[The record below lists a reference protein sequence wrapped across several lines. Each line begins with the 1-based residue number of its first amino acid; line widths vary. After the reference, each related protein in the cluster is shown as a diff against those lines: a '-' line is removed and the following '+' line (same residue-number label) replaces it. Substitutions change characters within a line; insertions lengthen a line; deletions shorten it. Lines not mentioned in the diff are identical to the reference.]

1 MSEKLSAFARV
12 KNTPSDNSDSNGGGI
27 DQSEGGY
34 KGISTDNDDDDDD
47 DDLGAI
53 KYDNVQPIELD
64 FGFNNQ
70 NNNSENIVN
79 NNRNSIGTI
88 PTPPNIFTPQ
98 MSRSQSQT
106 NNNNLRSSIPILSTS
121 KFKMDD
127 ENVIFGDNYVIF
139 GLKVNEYIIIKG
151 QCKLMI
157 QRGSI
162 FIDSVQL
169 HSDRHKELKIIS
181 SSLNSLTMISSTQV
195 TDSDLTKDLKN
206 FENEHLF
213 NSNYK
218 SVIKLSNWCTGLEK
232 IGDLCPQLKNI
243 LPNESSNLD
252 LINNEQEFFEYSFYP
267 ILSQQYLQYS
277 QNSSVPAQSSG
288 LYIPKIWKQKI
299 KEIIDDFKQND
310 ILKDD
315 KNSNLKLLILGSKNC
330 GKSTFSRFL
339 LNNLILSSS
348 PSLSSVRSEVC
359 VLDIDPGQPEYSVP
373 DSISLVKI
381 SEPIF
386 GLNYNVNEMNTN
398 SNSKNE
404 NTTESTEEY
413 QILKQFFV
421 GFNSPQREPLRYFN
435 YIRSLLNE
443 YHAKYSHLPLIIN
456 TPGWIKGFGIEIIK
470 SLNDLIIPSHLIYL
484 SHENS
489 SSSSYLL
496 NLLKYDKLINIQ
508 PIYLNDSNLVKYSP
522 SQIRKFKLL
531 SYFHKINKQND
542 LEYMFD
548 PLLKKSPYK
557 VSFHDTCD
565 ITTLLNFNAP
575 ILGVAILD
583 SYNISHEDLN
593 LCIDGQV
600 VGIASINVNELQALL
615 LSNPSSQQQGHQLIR
630 SHHNFPNL
638 ISNTII
644 KSTNSIKFHGLG
656 LVHSV
661 NNLKKYINL
670 YTPISTE
677 LLSNLNSN
685 QESLILIKGRSDTP
699 IEEIVPKF
707 LINDFA
713 NKTFKNSNSEL
724 IQNNIPYTS
733 FESNTGAGGKVLNI
747 RRNIMRRGGNN

>member
-1 MSEKLSAFARV
+1 
-12 KNTPSDNSDSNGGGI
+12 
-27 DQSEGGY
+27 
-34 KGISTDNDDDDDD
+34 
-47 DDLGAI
+47 
-53 KYDNVQPIELD
+53 
-64 FGFNNQ
+64 
-70 NNNSENIVN
+70 
-79 NNRNSIGTI
+79 
-88 PTPPNIFTPQ
+88 
-98 MSRSQSQT
+98 
-106 NNNNLRSSIPILSTS
+106 
-121 KFKMDD
+121 
-127 ENVIFGDNYVIF
+127 
-139 GLKVNEYIIIKG
+139 
-151 QCKLMI
+151 MI

-162 FIDSVQL
+162 FIDS
-169 HSDRHKELKIIS
+169 
-181 SSLNSLTMISSTQV
+181 V

-421 GFNSPQREPLRYFN
+421 LV
-435 YIRSLLNE
+435 L
-443 YHAKYSHLPLIIN
+443 
-456 TPGWIKGFGIEIIK
+456 K
-470 SLNDLIIPSHLIYL
+470 SL
-484 SHENS
+484 
-489 SSSSYLL
+489 
-496 NLLKYDKLINIQ
+496 K
-508 PIYLNDSNLVKYSP
+508 
-522 SQIRKFKLL
+522 
-531 SYFHKINKQND
+531 
-542 LEYMFD
+542 
-548 PLLKKSPYK
+548 
-557 VSFHDTCD
+557 
-565 ITTLLNFNAP
+565 
-575 ILGVAILD
+575 
-583 SYNISHEDLN
+583 
-593 LCIDGQV
+593 
-600 VGIASINVNELQALL
+600 ALM
-615 LSNPSSQQQGHQLIR
+615 
-630 SHHNFPNL
+630 
-638 ISNTII
+638 T
-644 KSTNSIKFHGLG
+644 
-656 LVHSV
+656 
-661 NNLKKYINL
+661 
-670 YTPISTE
+670 
-677 LLSNLNSN
+677 
-685 QESLILIKGRSDTP
+685 
-699 IEEIVPKF
+699 
-707 LINDFA
+707 
-713 NKTFKNSNSEL
+713 
-724 IQNNIPYTS
+724 
-733 FESNTGAGGKVLNI
+733 
-747 RRNIMRRGGNN
+747 

>member
-12 KNTPSDNSDSNGGGI
+12 NNTPSDNSDSNNGSI
-27 DQSEGGY
+27 NQSEGQY
-34 KGISTDNDDDDDD
+34 TSNINNDNNDDDDDED
-47 DDLGAI
+47 YDLGAI
-53 KYDNVQPIELD
+53 KYDNDDIQPIKLD

-70 NNNSENIVN
+70 NNNSENIDN
-79 NNRNSIGTI
+79 NNNSDIS
-88 PTPPNIFTPQ
+88 PPPPNVFTPQ
-98 MSRSQSQT
+98 ISRSQSQT

-169 HSDRHKELKIIS
+169 HSDRLKELKIIS

-218 SVIKLSNWCTGLEK
+218 SVIKLSNWFTGLEK
-232 IGDLCPQLKNI
+232 IGDLYPQLKNI
-243 LPNESSNLD
+243 LPNEYSNLD
-252 LINNEQEFFEYSFYP
+252 LVNNEQEFFEYSFYP
-267 ILSQQYLQYS
+267 ILSQQYS
-277 QNSSVPAQSSG
+277 QNSTVPGQSSG

-310 ILKDD
+310 NLNDD
-315 KNSNLKLLILGSKNC
+315 KNSNIKLLILGSKNC

-398 SNSKNE
+398 SINNNE
-404 NTTESTEEY
+404 NISESTEGY

-443 YHAKYSHLPLIIN
+443 YHTNCSHLPLIIN
-456 TPGWIKGFGIEIIK
+456 TPGWIKGFGVEIIK
-470 SLNDLIIPSHLIYL
+470 SLNDFIIPSHLIYL

-542 LEYMFD
+542 LEYNFD
-548 PLLKKSPYK
+548 PLLKTSPYK

-565 ITTLLNFNAP
+565 IKTLLNYNAP
-575 ILGVAILD
+575 ILGVTILD

-600 VGIASINVNELQALL
+600 VGIASININELQALL
-615 LSNPSSQQQGHQLIR
+615 LTQKQDHQLIK
-630 SHHNFPNL
+630 SHNNFPNL

-677 LLSNLNSN
+677 LLMDLNSN
-685 QESLILIKGRSDTP
+685 QETLILIKGRSDTP

-713 NKTFKNSNSEL
+713 NKTFKNSNGDL

>member
-1 MSEKLSAFARV
+1 MSEKRIAFARV

-34 KGISTDNDDDDDD
+34 KGISSDNDDDDDD

-218 SVIKLSNWCTGLEK
+218 SVIKLSNWFTGLEK
-232 IGDLCPQLKNI
+232 VGDLCPQLKNI

-348 PSLSSVRSEVC
+348 PSLSSVRSE
-359 VLDIDPGQPEYSVP
+359 Q
-373 DSISLVKI
+373 K
-381 SEPIF
+381 
-386 GLNYNVNEMNTN
+386 
-398 SNSKNE
+398 
-404 NTTESTEEY
+404 
-413 QILKQFFV
+413 
-421 GFNSPQREPLRYFN
+421 
-435 YIRSLLNE
+435 
-443 YHAKYSHLPLIIN
+443 
-456 TPGWIKGFGIEIIK
+456 
-470 SLNDLIIPSHLIYL
+470 
-484 SHENS
+484 
-489 SSSSYLL
+489 
-496 NLLKYDKLINIQ
+496 
-508 PIYLNDSNLVKYSP
+508 
-522 SQIRKFKLL
+522 
-531 SYFHKINKQND
+531 
-542 LEYMFD
+542 
-548 PLLKKSPYK
+548 
-557 VSFHDTCD
+557 
-565 ITTLLNFNAP
+565 
-575 ILGVAILD
+575 
-583 SYNISHEDLN
+583 
-593 LCIDGQV
+593 
-600 VGIASINVNELQALL
+600 
-615 LSNPSSQQQGHQLIR
+615 
-630 SHHNFPNL
+630 
-638 ISNTII
+638 
-644 KSTNSIKFHGLG
+644 
-656 LVHSV
+656 
-661 NNLKKYINL
+661 
-670 YTPISTE
+670 
-677 LLSNLNSN
+677 
-685 QESLILIKGRSDTP
+685 
-699 IEEIVPKF
+699 
-707 LINDFA
+707 
-713 NKTFKNSNSEL
+713 
-724 IQNNIPYTS
+724 
-733 FESNTGAGGKVLNI
+733 
-747 RRNIMRRGGNN
+747 